1 MTQKT
6 KKASILAFTLIMLGI
21 LLAAGLSLMGAT
33 LVDQRTAIDSGKAI
47 QSLQTAESGT
57 DIAVSRISNDPTS
70 DLATIFPASLGYN
83 WIDANTV
90 TKSAAQGDFMLTFLD
105 KDGNELSSSS
115 AKGSEVE
122 SIKSIGTYAGINRA
136 IEVALAA
143 SDFLSPC
150 GSSWGYLLT
159 GCAADAVASGESFKI
174 SNVSPGGP
182 FGSNGFQNKHC
193 VVIGYSVYVGGH
205 RLCYEED
212 LRTTTKEIRRDNGT
226 LCGSIQIDTDTSGTS
241 VRVKADNLSR
251 YWNLDNSLSISITG
265 CAIDEYDTNGSI
277 PGGGEMYL
285 SDTYLDWIGEHC
297 LPYNGS
303 LYHCYRDSVN

>member
-70 DLATIFPASLGYN
+70 DLATIFPASLGYT
-83 WIDANTV
+83 WSGDTV
-90 TKSAAQGDFMLTFLD
+90 TASAAQGEFTLTFLD

-143 SDFLSPC
+143 GCEGENCNILDSGNSTCSVADIASEMGGGDNFFFTAGYCS
-150 GSSWGYLLT
+150 GSSNREIMLKVNTGWVQNNASISTTTSGQYGGGTNENGYVKMVCIGSGQASNFNANTTLCPGSPSVAGNKMYYVTRLLDQNCSLIIECSGGWSLHGPGYL
-159 GCAADAVASGESFKI
+159 
-174 SNVSPGGP
+174 
-182 FGSNGFQNKHC
+182 
-193 VVIGYSVYVGGH
+193 
-205 RLCYEED
+205 
-212 LRTTTKEIRRDNGT
+212 
-226 LCGSIQIDTDTSGTS
+226 
-241 VRVKADNLSR
+241 
-251 YWNLDNSLSISITG
+251 
-265 CAIDEYDTNGSI
+265 
-277 PGGGEMYL
+277 
-285 SDTYLDWIGEHC
+285 
-297 LPYNGS
+297 
-303 LYHCYRDSVN
+303 